1 MSNLTI
7 TNNDNGSVV
16 IEEWGWQ
23 DDILVFAGA
32 GTVVEGTILAR
43 STVDSKMYVY
53 DTAGING
60 LNIPKAVITYDVVA
74 TGAGDVPIRQ
84 LIAGKVKKER
94 LVIDADGDDSNI
106 TKAIL
111 DELRDFVVVPQN
123 VQDLSVLDFQ

>member
-43 STVDSKMYVY
+43 STVDSKMHVY

-60 LNIPKAVITYDVVA
+60 LNIPKAVITYDVAA